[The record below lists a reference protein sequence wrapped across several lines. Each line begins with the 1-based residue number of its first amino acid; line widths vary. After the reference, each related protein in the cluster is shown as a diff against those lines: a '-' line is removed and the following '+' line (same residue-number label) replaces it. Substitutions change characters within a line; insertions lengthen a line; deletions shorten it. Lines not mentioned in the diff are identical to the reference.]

1 MLEKLKPE
9 ILVVKVSLETK
20 KLGREYAPSLDML
33 K

>member
-9 ILVVKVSLETK
+9 ILVVKVSPEAE
-20 KLGREYAPSLDML
+20 KLGREYAPSLNML

>member
-9 ILVVKVSLETK
+9 ILVVKVSPEAE
-20 KLGREYAPSLDML
+20 KLGREYAPIV